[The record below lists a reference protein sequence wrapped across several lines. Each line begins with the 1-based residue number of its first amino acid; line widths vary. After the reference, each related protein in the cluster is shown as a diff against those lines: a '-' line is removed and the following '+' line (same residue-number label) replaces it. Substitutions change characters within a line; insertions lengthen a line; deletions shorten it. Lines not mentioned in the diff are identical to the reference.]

1 MGKTSLVEAACLG
14 AVREGREL
22 LTACGSELE
31 SGFAFGVVRQLFEHR
46 LASVTAE
53 ERETLLSGRAAA
65 ARPLLTY
72 DGTAPADDTSRRNRR
87 DGPRAAGQG
96 GGGHRCQPG
105 IGLAVTRALVDE
117 GAHVVAGARRS
128 SAELDALADTGR

>member
-65 ARPLLTY
+65 ARPCSRT
-72 DGTAPADDTSRRNRR
+72 TAPPLPTT
-87 DGPRAAGQG
+87 PQG
-96 GGGHRCQPG
+96 GTDGMDL
-105 IGLAVTRALVDE
+105 GLQDKVAVVTGANRAS
-117 GAHVVAGARRS
+117 GSR
-128 SAELDALADTGR
+128 